1 MPSLDV
7 LAGEACLNKDSF
19 IRQFRRQTGSTPTD
33 YIIHR
38 RMMRAQLLFAE
49 GVSSVKEVALQ
60 VGYDN
65 ISYFGRTFKRIT
77 GISPMEFIRQNR

>member
-1 MPSLDV
+1 M
-7 LAGEACLNKDSF
+7 NKDSF

-33 YIIHR
+33 YIINR